1 MRYTGFP
8 FLTRIRSLIYRESGF
23 PFSVSSIAFLS
34 GLRISVSPIS
44 TASTRLSYNRL
55 ISALVLIPLSDTK
68 TTSSG
73 ARFRSRMLLFIS
85 TRNVRRSRL
94 LTPTIF
100 APASM
105 PALLP
110 AHHVLPPAHP
120 APDFLPAA
128 GTLSA
133 VHHRGSHRSEAPL
146 THQKLSPDRSYTHLP

>member
-8 FLTRIRSLIYRESGF
+8 FLTRIRSLIYRKSDF

-100 APASM
+100 APAYNARSTSRSSCASTSASS
-105 PALLP
+105 PR
-110 AHHVLPPAHP
+110 
-120 APDFLPAA
+120 
-128 GTLSA
+128 LSA
-133 VHHRGSHRSEAPL
+133 SCRYSLSCTSSRIAQIRSTADAP
-146 THQKLSPDRSYTHLP
+146 KAFA

>member
-1 MRYTGFP
+1 MRYTGFS

-100 APASM
+100 APA
-105 PALLP
+105 
-110 AHHVLPPAHP
+110 
-120 APDFLPAA
+120 PDFLPAA

-133 VHHRGSHRSEAPL
+133 VHHRGSHRSEVL
-146 THQKLSPDRSYTHLP
+146 LMHQRLSPDRSYTHLP

>member
-23 PFSVSSIAFLS
+23 PFSVSSTAFLS

-44 TASTRLSYNRL
+44 TAFTRLSYNRL

-85 TRNVRRSRL
+85 TRNVRRSQVIDSYDLRSGFQCPL
-94 LTPTIF
+94 YFPLIMCFYQCIQPQTSASCRYSLSCTSSRIAQIRSTADAPKAF
-100 APASM
+100 A
-105 PALLP
+105 
-110 AHHVLPPAHP
+110 
-120 APDFLPAA
+120 
-128 GTLSA
+128 
-133 VHHRGSHRSEAPL
+133 
-146 THQKLSPDRSYTHLP
+146 